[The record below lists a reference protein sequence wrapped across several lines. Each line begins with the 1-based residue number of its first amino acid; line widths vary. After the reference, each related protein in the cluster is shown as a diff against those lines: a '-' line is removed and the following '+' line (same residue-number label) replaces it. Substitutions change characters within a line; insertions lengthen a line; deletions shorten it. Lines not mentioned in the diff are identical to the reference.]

1 MKVIKEAWVLKENY
15 KGMQNSFLLAQGTSL
30 PKMFISEA
38 TAKSGAAYW
47 GKHYNNGT
55 IIHKPVK
62 VYLVTEDE
70 VMQDEIPF

>member
-1 MKVIKEAWVLKENY
+1 MRVIKEAWVLEEAH
-15 KGMQNSFLLAQGTSL
+15 KGHFLLAQGTSL

-70 VMQDEIPF
+70 VIDDEIPF

>member
-1 MKVIKEAWVLKENY
+1 MRVIKEAWVLEEK
-15 KGMQNSFLLAQGTSL
+15 KLGVFMLAQGTSL

-55 IIHKPVK
+55 VVHQPTK

-70 VMQDEIPF
+70 VIEDEIPF